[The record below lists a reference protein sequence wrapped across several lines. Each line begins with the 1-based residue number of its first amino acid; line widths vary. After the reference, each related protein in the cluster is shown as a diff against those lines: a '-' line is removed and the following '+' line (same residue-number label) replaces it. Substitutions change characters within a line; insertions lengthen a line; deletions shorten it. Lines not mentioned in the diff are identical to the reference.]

1 MLNVINKFFFL
12 ETLKII
18 LGFMLYYLSFYIVW
32 HICLVGVRKK
42 TEKPIKPR
50 KPENNNR
57 KNQTVKKNQLN
68 RLKF

>member
-50 KPENNNR
+50 KPE
-57 KNQTVKKNQLN
+57 K
-68 RLKF
+68 